1 MSPSLPSL
9 VSLHPAHPVS
19 ALAIAR
25 PQQALYH
32 HLLSEEGLRPKL
44 PMTISSIPTSASAA
58 VTSTSVDVSL
68 PAACASLL
76 SLALPRLPS
85 LSSGTVIGDTSPARP
100 LLPPKKSRSSFW
112 ATVMDVDDD
121 GEDIDTNKRE
131 LCKVSSGQPA
141 LGDADSSV
149 SCDNI
154 AFDDDYT
161 NGENVDEKDHRHK
174 QGCENR
180 NNFSRQA
187 RSTQSTAPMP
197 SDASQMNIPCV
208 LCGVR
213 FRKPGH
219 LNMHWRSVHA
229 SYTDAAYPG
238 SFAFEQ
244 PTQAP
249 SLGRAA
255 ASSATRSR
263 APVVPRSPSPSH
275 SGSPSFSAAATTSAG
290 PSVAISKPGH
300 AYGCPQCSACFR
312 RGSDRNRHLR
322 MVHER
327 RRPFG
332 CAQCPKQFG
341 RKSFLEAHVLTV
353 HEKRRPFGCDQC
365 GAAFGQRS
373 SLTRHA
379 RKIHG
384 VSM

>member
-9 VSLHPAHPVS
+9 VSLHPVHPVS
-19 ALAIAR
+19 AISITR
-25 PQQALYH
+25 PHQGLYH
-32 HLLSEEGLRPKL
+32 HSLLDEGVCSKL

-58 VTSTSVDVSL
+58 VRSTSVDVSL

-100 LLPPKKSRSSFW
+100 HLPPKKSRSSFW
-112 ATVMDVDDD
+112 ATVMDVDDGD
-121 GEDIDTNKRE
+121 DDDNKNKRE
-131 LCKVSSGQPA
+131 FCNVSTGQPA
-141 LGDADSSV
+141 LADADSSV
-149 SCDNI
+149 SCDNV
-154 AFDDDYT
+154 AFDDDYA
-161 NGENVDEKDHRHK
+161 NGENDDEKDHRHK
-174 QGCENR
+174 QGCDIR
-180 NNFSRQA
+180 TNFSRHA

-229 SYTDAAYPG
+229 SYTDTAYPG

-244 PTQAP
+244 STQEP

-255 ASSATRSR
+255 ATSTARSR
-263 APVVPRSPSPSH
+263 APAAPRSPSPSH
-275 SGSPSFSAAATTSAG
+275 SGAPSFSAVATTCVG

-332 CAQCPKQFG
+332 CVQCPKQFG